1 LDELGDH
8 RKRRD
13 DEQLVR
19 AAGTKAGE
27 YVVNGV
33 KGSGV
38 LFNDDILTKEPS
50 QFRNLRRQWCV
61 A

>member
-8 RKRRD
+8 RQRRD
-13 DEQLVR
+13 DEQFVS
-19 AAGTKAGE
+19 AASVEAGE
-27 YVVNGV
+27 DVVNAI
-33 KGSGV
+33 KRLGV